1 MGFIYKITNNQ
12 NSKIYIGKTS
22 STLEER
28 WNKHKYAYLIYDWH
42 LYRAM
47 RKYGIENFQIEE
59 IEKCS
64 DDILNDRERYWISF
78 YDSYNNGYNST
89 EGGDGRIQLN
99 RELIKEKWELGL
111 SCKQIASDLETW
123 SSSVSDILKE
133 LGLYNEEEI
142 RYRKMLD
149 VANTQS
155 ERKVIQYNEEGNI
168 VNIYNSVLEAARS
181 VNGLSSSIWSSL
193 TSGGSRYGYFWGR
206 EGDKKPNFH
215 KIIRPQNKKIYQYD
229 KDNNF
234 IQEFT
239 SAAEA
244 ARSLN
249 STDSSGILKA
259 CKGQRK
265 TALGFIWSYERR

>member
-22 STLEER
+22 STLEEK
-28 WNKHKYAYLIYDWH
+28 WSKHKYAYLIYDWH

-47 RKYGIENFQIEE
+47 RKYGIENFQMEE

-89 EGGDGRIQLN
+89 EGGDGRVQLN
-99 RELIKEKWELGL
+99 RELIKEKWKLGL
-111 SCKQIASDLETW
+111 SCKQIASELETW

-142 RYRKMLD
+142 KYRKMLD

-155 ERKVIQYNEEGNI
+155 ERKVIQYDEEGNI
-168 VNIYNSVLEAARS
+168 VNTYNSVLEAARC
-181 VNGLSSSIWSSL
+181 VNGLSSSIWSGL

-206 EGDKKPNFH
+206 EGGKKPNFH

-249 STDSSGILKA
+249 STNSSGILKA

>member
-22 STLEER
+22 STIEER
-28 WNKHKYAYLIYDWH
+28 WSKHKYAYLIYDWH

-47 RKYGIENFQIEE
+47 RKYGIENFKIEKIEE
-59 IEKCS
+59 CS
-64 DDILNDRERYWISF
+64 DNILNDRERYWISF
-78 YDSYNNGYNST
+78 YNSYNNGYNST
-89 EGGDGRIQLN
+89 EGGDGRVQLN
-99 RELIKEKWELGL
+99 REKIKERWEAGL
-111 SCKQIASDLETW
+111 SCKQIANELETW
-123 SSSVSDILKE
+123 SSSISDILKE

-155 ERKVIQYNEEGNI
+155 ERKVIQYDEEGNI
-168 VNIYNSVLEAARS
+168 INTYNSVLEAARG
-181 VNGLSSSIWSSL
+181 VGGLSSSIWSSL

-215 KIIRPQNKKIYQYD
+215 KIVRPQIKKIYQYD
-229 KDNNF
+229 KNNNF
-234 IQEFT
+234 IKEYNN
-239 SAAEA
+239 AAEA

-249 STDSSGILKA
+249 SDSASSILKV

-265 TALGFIWSYERR
+265 TALGYIWSYERR